1 MIRILDRLVAWTF
14 IKLFVV
20 FLAAAPPLF
29 ILGDITENL
38 ATYLDRG
45 LGRMEVAKAYVY
57 QLPMFIQWSF
67 PIAALVAAVFTV
79 YGMTTHRE
87 LVAAK
92 AGGISFHRVVRPILV
107 MGVLLT
113 GVALGLSDVVP
124 RGKRIASQ
132 ILKDEDPRTSFRSDF
147 VYEADDG
154 TTWQVG
160 HLTANNGRMR
170 NVTVERP
177 PTDTSA
183 ALYIKADNATRDS
196 LSGWT
201 FISGYARRLYPDSTE
216 TVFQFE
222 RLWVPG
228 FTERPDEL
236 LVAPRV
242 PDEMTYA
249 ELSHRA
255 HVVERSGGNAGRL
268 WVKREQKISI
278 PVATLVVIL
287 FGVPLATS
295 SRRGGTAYGVGISL
309 GTTILYLLLFKVA
322 GALGAAGTIS
332 PLTAAWAS
340 NVLFAAA
347 AAVLLV
353 RVRT

>member
-1 MIRILDRLVAWTF
+1 MIRLLDRLVAWTF

-20 FLAAAPPLF
+20 FLLACPPLF

-45 LGRMEVAKAYVY
+45 LSGTDVAIAYVY
-57 QLPMFIQWSF
+57 QMPLFIQWSF
-67 PIAALVAAVFTV
+67 PIAALVASVFTV

-92 AGGISFHRVVRPILV
+92 AGGISFHRLMRPILV
-107 MGVLLT
+107 LGVLLT

-124 RGKRIASQ
+124 RGKRIAAQ
-132 ILKDEDPRTSFRSDF
+132 LLNDQDPRNSFRSDF
-147 VYEADDG
+147 VYAADDG
-154 TTWQVG
+154 TSWQVG
-160 HLTANNGRMR
+160 HLTAVDGRMR

-177 PTDTSA
+177 PSDSA
-183 ALYIKADNATRDS
+183 PALYIKAESAVHDS
-196 LSGWT
+196 LPGWT
-201 FISGYARRLYPDSTE
+201 FASGYERLLYADSSE
-216 TVFQFE
+216 SVFQFE
-222 RLWVPG
+222 RMRVAG
-228 FTERPDEL
+228 FGERPDEL
-236 LVAPRV
+236 LEAPRE

-249 ELSHRA
+249 ELNKLA
-255 HVVERSGGNAGRL
+255 HLIERSGGNAGRL
-268 WVKREQKISI
+268 RVKREQKLSI

-309 GTTILYLLLFKVA
+309 GTTILYLLVSKV
-322 GALGAAGTIS
+322 GAAMGGAGTIS
-332 PLTAAWAS
+332 PLAAAWVP

-347 AAVLLV
+347 AGVLLI